1 MLENIISYISTLD
14 PIVIYLVLIFFSF
27 LENIFPPSPS
37 DVVIVI
43 GSTLI
48 AHSPIGF
55 IPILIATT
63 LASSFGFIVM
73 YFIGEFLGDRIIRKH
88 RLKFITPELLEKTDK
103 FFAKYGYNLII
114 INRFMP
120 GTRAVVSFFSGVHK
134 LKPVKTFLY
143 ASLSSAGWNILLISL
158 GVALGNNI
166 SLIDKYLNAYSNF
179 ALWIMIVVGGFFVA
193 RYFIKKKR
201 SK

>member
-134 LKPVKTFLY
+134 LKPFKTFLY